1 MKINSKRISLLEAI
15 IILIAAGDLFETLRC
30 HTKGESL
37 SQEIRDEAFYIC
49 QSAAED
55 GGQK

>member
-1 MKINSKRISLLEAI
+1 MKIKRIGLLKAI
-15 IILIAAGDLFETLRC
+15 FILIAVGDFKETLKC

-37 SQEIRDEAFYIC
+37 AQEIKDDAFYIC

-55 GGQK
+55 GGPQ